1 MLKEWF
7 ITQGERAAFW
17 LADSKTHTEAVKE
30 FGFGFEDSRPLFE
43 GEMFSSVKDLSPWL
57 IPVTEEVLSLQEDTL
72 NKGIGIRSEH
82 KFEEVVEHLQS
93 LLTASLEGEEVLFRF
108 YDSKVVLP
116 MLKAMD
122 EGELASFMGNIS
134 EIAFFDD
141 EIRVFSNTPKPE
153 FKPQSEAWWKI
164 QPHHLAELY
173 NIKAHAHAIERR
185 WWELFPQLME
195 KLDTPSV
202 VLVGALQKGIDAGYK
217 FEKLEYGAMVELAKI
232 TDTHISE
239 FSIPFHLTFEE
250 LKELEAIKESWV

>member
-1 MLKEWF
+1 MLKDWF
-7 ITQGERAAFW
+7 IAKGEGAAFW
-17 LADSKTHTEAVKE
+17 LVDSQSHAEAVKE

-43 GEMFSSVKDLSPWL
+43 GEMFSSVKDFSPWL
-57 IPVTEEVLSLQEDTL
+57 IPVTEEVLSLQEETL
-72 NKGIGIRSEH
+72 NRCIGVLSEH

-108 YDSKVVLP
+108 YDSKVVLQ

-122 EGELASFMGNIS
+122 KGELASFMGNIS

-141 EIRVFSNTPKPE
+141 EIRVFSNTPKPD
-153 FKPQSEAWWKI
+153 FKPQSETWWKI
-164 QPHHLAELY
+164 LPHHLVELY

-185 WWELFPQLME
+185 WWELLPQLME

-202 VLVGALQKGIDAGYK
+202 VLIGALQKGIDAGFK
-217 FEKLEYGAMVELAKI
+217 IEKLEYGAMVELAKI
-232 TDTHISE
+232 TGTHISE

-250 LKELEAIKESWV
+250 LKELETIKESWV